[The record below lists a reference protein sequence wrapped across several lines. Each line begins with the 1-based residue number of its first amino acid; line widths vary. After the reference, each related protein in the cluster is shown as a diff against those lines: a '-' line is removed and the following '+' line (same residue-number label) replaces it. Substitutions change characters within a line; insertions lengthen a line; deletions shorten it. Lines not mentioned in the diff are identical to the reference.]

1 MRIILSTLIL
11 LSILQGGNLKG
22 QSTGQEILLTVNGE
36 GVTADQFLWSF
47 EKNRAMDPET
57 DIEEYLDLYINFR
70 LKVAAAKE
78 AGIDKR
84 EEFKK
89 ELEGYR
95 KQLARN
101 YLTDTSVRNDLL
113 KKAYD
118 RYLEEIRV
126 LHILIAAEPDA
137 PPEDTVI
144 AWQKAINMRGRIR
157 LGEPFESVARGASDD
172 PNVSYNGGDLG
183 YITVFQ
189 TPRSFEDAIY
199 SMKPG
204 QLSRPVRTAAGY
216 HIIKVEARRKS
227 EGRIKVSHIMKAVP
241 PEAPDNQA
249 REAKKAIDSLHAIA
263 LRGETDFS
271 ELAKRYS
278 DDSGS
283 AMNGGELPWFGA
295 GEMVPEF
302 TDVAFSLLRNGEISD
317 PFKTRFGWHIVKR
330 TDKEPP
336 LSFEQAREILGSKLN
351 QSYLLSLSR
360 KSFGNRLRKEYN
372 YKVNN
377 EVVNWLYSIADSTFR
392 SGSQN
397 HRESGA
403 PGDWVF
409 SFADVKIT
417 TSEFLRKASDLASQI
432 STDNPKEFID
442 TIIENYS
449 YEQLISYEDS
459 RLEEKYPEFR
469 YLVNEFHDGM
479 LLFEISDSIV
489 WSRAEKDSTELM
501 NYFESRQE
509 EFTIPESATG
519 IIYSIALE
527 SGKKS
532 IRKLTR
538 AIRRGES
545 DQDVI
550 EAVNRFAVAGTDTL
564 ITTTMGTWQK
574 GDNSIVEN
582 VKWSKGYH
590 QFTDDNF
597 HYLIWFSHFN
607 EETVIPFEEARE
619 KITGDYTELLGERW
633 MEQLRSKYNVTVN
646 RNLLNSIRQNREEK

>member
-1 MRIILSTLIL
+1 MRIILSALIL
-11 LSILQGGNLKG
+11 LSILQSGSLKG
-22 QSTGQEILLTVNGE
+22 QSAGEEIVLTVNGE
-36 GVTADQFLWSF
+36 GVTADQFLWSY

-57 DIEEYLDLYINFR
+57 SIEEYMDLYINFM

-84 EEFKK
+84 DEFKK

-137 PPEDTVI
+137 PPEDTVA
-144 AWQKAINMRGRIR
+144 AWQKAMNIRERIR

-199 SMKPG
+199 SMSPG

-216 HIIKVEARRKS
+216 HIIKVEARRRS
-227 EGRIKVSHIMKAVP
+227 EGRIKVSHIMKGVA
-241 PEAPDNQA
+241 PEAPAEQA
-249 REAKKAIDSLHAIA
+249 VEAKKEIDSLHAMAI
-263 LRGETDFS
+263 RGETDFS

-278 DDSGS
+278 DDTGS

-330 TDKEPP
+330 TGKEPP
-336 LSFEQAREILGSKLN
+336 LSFEQAREMLGSKLN

-372 YKVNN
+372 YLINN

-392 SGSQN
+392 TGN
-397 HRESGA
+397 HNFIASDA
-403 PGDWVF
+403 PGEWVF
-409 SFADVKIT
+409 SLADRKVT
-417 TSEFLRKASDLASQI
+417 TGEFLRKARDLASQI
-432 STDNPKEFID
+432 STDNAEEFID

-479 LLFEISDSIV
+479 LLFEISDSMV
-489 WSRAEKDSTELM
+489 WSRAETDTTGLM
-501 NYFESRQE
+501 NYYESRKE
-509 EFTIPESATG
+509 EFTVPESATG
-519 IIYSIALE
+519 IIYTIALE
-527 SGKKS
+527 SGRKS

-538 AIRRGES
+538 AIKRGES

-550 EAVNRFAVAGTDTL
+550 EAVNRFAISGTDTL
-564 ITTTMGTWQK
+564 ITTTMGTWEK
-574 GDNSIVEN
+574 GENTIVDN

-590 QFTDDNF
+590 QFTGDNY

-607 EETVIPFEEARE
+607 PESVVPFEEARE
-619 KITGDYTELLGERW
+619 KISGDYTELLAERW
-633 MEQLRSKYNVTVN
+633 MEQLRSDYNVTVN
-646 RNLLNSIRQNREEK
+646 RNILNRIRQNREEK